1 MPKSTKT
8 SKPNSKPNA
17 TKRPNK
23 SAFVRAQPATM
34 TAAEVVIAAAKEG
47 LKITDKYVYNVRF
60 KTKGRNTLPA
70 KKRGRPKGSVN
81 KPKGKPKPNGHMPK
95 STGST
100 GLSSRDRDLFI
111 EMVLGLGLTT
121 SEALIAQV
129 RTAARSAA
137 LAS

>member
-1 MPKSTKT
+1 
-8 SKPNSKPNA
+8 
-17 TKRPNK
+17 
-23 SAFVRAQPATM
+23 
-34 TAAEVVIAAAKEG
+34 
-47 LKITDKYVYNVRF
+47 
-60 KTKGRNTLPA
+60 
-70 KKRGRPKGSVN
+70 
-81 KPKGKPKPNGHMPK
+81 MPK

>member
-1 MPKSTKT
+1 MPTKSTKST
-8 SKPNSKPNA
+8 KPNSKPNA

-23 SAFVRAQPATM
+23 SAFVRAQPTTM

-81 KPKGKPKPNGHMPK
+81 KPKPKPNGRMPK
-95 STGST
+95 DAGNT
-100 GLSSRDRDLFI
+100 GLSNRDRDLFI
-111 EMVLGLGLTT
+111 EMVLGLGLTA

-129 RTAARSAA
+129 RTAARTAT